1 MIYNE
6 GETTEV
12 INMEEYIMTRTLVNE
27 VLRIQHQNNK
37 LFKDNILHILN
48 GQLMYDEFH
57 SKNIMGEA
65 DYVPFNEAM
74 CINEVTYPIFDQ
86 KFNGIRANGH
96 GVSAESYF
104 DKVVV
109 PLQILHSKSYETIVL
124 WFGEDVFCQMNVLT
138 VLAYLEQIHF
148 SGNVYLQSFN
158 EEEFK
163 VNEEKLTL
171 GTYTS
176 VFKQVLIDKTMPTAP
191 LLPVM
196 VEAIKRHLDMQKEQ
210 NEVTAYIEN
219 RPNVQEKPL
228 VNELLKKFP
237 HIGYGDTQYLQLIRK
252 IRG

>member
-1 MIYNE
+1 
-6 GETTEV
+6 
-12 INMEEYIMTRTLVNE
+12 MTRTLVNE

-37 LFKDNILHILN
+37 LFKENILHILN

-57 SKNIMGEA
+57 RKNIMGEA

-74 CINEVTYPIFDQ
+74 CVNEVTYPIFDHT
-86 KFNGIRANGH
+86 FNETRANGH
-96 GVSAESYF
+96 SVSAESYF
-104 DKVVV
+104 GKVVA
-109 PLQILHSKSYETIVL
+109 PLQILHSKFYETIVL

-138 VLAYLEQIHF
+138 ALAYLEQIHF

-158 EEEFK
+158 EDDFK

-210 NEVTAYIEN
+210 NEVTNYIQL
-219 RPNVQEKPL
+219 RPDLPEMQL
-228 VNELLKKFP
+228 VNELL
-237 HIGYGDTQYLQLIRK
+237 HIFTILGYGDTQYMQLIRK
-252 IRG
+252 VRG